1 MLLQCKTVA
10 LAQFNI
16 FKQERLGTWSS
27 AWIIPVSTVAQ
38 LMLTT
43 LLWLFLSANPQWPSH
58 CRVTPQLNFWR
69 RRSVPVGHFL
79 NLLTSLLSSPLC
91 GHGNISRLI
100 YFLSLTACNVCDADI
115 TGHYN
120 AKAGSKLIG
129 GGGCVKAAC
138 HQHCLL
144 ASPAS
149 QRADRLG
156 NRCSF
161 SPPRS
166 SNRWFNTSTPCY
178 WLLLWAPGLLG
189 TCKYCTECARKQ
201 RRRMHIRLYILG
213 EKWSFIDSQG

>member
-16 FKQERLGTWSS
+16 FKQERLGTWTS

-129 GGGCVKAAC
+129 GGGVWRQPVINTVYWLHLRARELIDLATGALFL
-138 HQHCLL
+138 LL
-144 ASPAS
+144 APLTDDSTQAHPVTGCYYGHRVYWVHANIVLNAHAS
-149 QRADRLG
+149 RGDV
-156 NRCSF
+156 
-161 SPPRS
+161 
-166 SNRWFNTSTPCY
+166 
-178 WLLLWAPGLLG
+178 
-189 TCKYCTECARKQ
+189 CT
-201 RRRMHIRLYILG
+201 
-213 EKWSFIDSQG
+213 